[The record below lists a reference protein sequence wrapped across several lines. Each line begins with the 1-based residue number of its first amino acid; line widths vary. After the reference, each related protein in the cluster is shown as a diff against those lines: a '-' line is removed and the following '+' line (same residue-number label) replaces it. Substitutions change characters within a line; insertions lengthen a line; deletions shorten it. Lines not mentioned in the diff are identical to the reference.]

1 MSSIRTER
9 ANSEVERAL
18 NEILRTKVN
27 DPRLNEFITITFVEL
42 SVDFRYCKVGVSVYT
57 GDKNIVINQLR
68 KSEGFIKRELVKI
81 VDLPYTPKLN
91 FILDEGAKHSDDINA
106 ILETLNIPKE
116 SEDDETNN

>member
-1 MSSIRTER
+1 M
-9 ANSEVERAL
+9 
-18 NEILRTKVN
+18 
-27 DPRLNEFITITFVEL
+27 
-42 SVDFRYCKVGVSVYT
+42 
-57 GDKNIVINQLR
+57 
-68 KSEGFIKRELVKI
+68 